1 MSELGYTLV
10 QKTVTTMVAN
20 EGKLLRRKGSDAA
33 FEVITLGFD
42 YYDTGVPLATRQL
55 QGIENYE
62 VIDRPEDWE
71 DASAMVDQSKRLE
84 KITQILNEE
93 KREFKNRKLT
103 AEQRILYKD
112 YAPKWGEDDGFKE
125 GDVVAKGS
133 FFTYG
138 GKLYAVLQ
146 EHTILPHYYPSKD
159 TAALYVEVTPDY
171 TEEGEEYG
179 TLKNPIPYEG
189 NMVLESGKHYTQEGK
204 TYLCTRDSINPIYHP
219 LSALV
224 GHYVEEVE

>member
-10 QKTVTTMVAN
+10 QKTVTTMVAK

-71 DASAMVDQSKRLE
+71 DASVKVDQSKRLE

-93 KREFKNRKLT
+93 KREFKNRELT
-103 AEQRILYKD
+103 PEQRILHKD
-112 YAPKWGEDDGFKE
+112 FAPKWGEDDGFKE
-125 GDVVAKGS
+125 GDVVTKGS

-138 GKLYAVLQ
+138 GKLYAVQQ

-179 TLKNPIPYEG
+179 TLENPIPYEG
-189 NMVLESGKHYTQEGK
+189 NMVIENGKYYSQDGV

-224 GHYVEEVE
+224 GQYVEVA

>member
-10 QKTVTTMVAN
+10 QNTVTSMVAN

-33 FEVITLGFD
+33 FESISLGFD

-62 VIDRPEDWE
+62 VIDKPEDWE
-71 DASAMVDQSKRLE
+71 DVGAKVDQSKRLE

-93 KREFKNRKLT
+93 KREFKNRGLT
-103 AEQRILYKD
+103 AEQMLTHKAF
-112 YAPKWGEDDGFKE
+112 APKWGEDIKE
-125 GDVVAKGS
+125 GDAVVKGDK
-133 FFTYG
+133 FTCE

-146 EHTILPHYYPSKD
+146 DHTVLAINAPSIA
-159 TAALYVEVTPDY
+159 TASLYVEVTPDY

-179 TLKNPIPYEG
+179 TLENPIPYEG
-189 NMVLESGKHYTQEGK
+189 NMVLENGKYYTQNGVV
-204 TYLCTRDSINPIYHP
+204 YLCTRDSINPIYHP

-224 GHYVEEVE
+224 GQYVEEV

>member
-10 QKTVTTMVAN
+10 QKTVTTMVAK

-33 FEVITLGFD
+33 FESITLGFD

-71 DASAMVDQSKRLE
+71 DVGATVDQSKRLE

-93 KREFKNRKLT
+93 KREFKNRGLT
-103 AEQRILYKD
+103 AEQMLTHKAF
-112 YAPKWGEDDGFKE
+112 APKWGEDIKE
-125 GDVVAKGS
+125 GDAVVKGDK
-133 FFTYG
+133 FTYE

-146 EHTILPHYYPSKD
+146 DHTVLAINAPSIA
-159 TAALYVEVTPDY
+159 TASLYVEVTPDY
-171 TEEGEEYG
+171 TESGEEFG
-179 TLKNPIPYEG
+179 TLENPIAYDG
-189 NMVLESGKHYTQEGK
+189 NMALENGKYYSQDGVV
-204 TYLCTRDSINPIYHP
+204 YICNRDTGIAVYQP

-224 GHYVEEVE
+224 GLYVEVV

>member
-10 QKTVTTMVAN
+10 QKTITTMVAN
-20 EGKLLRRKGSDAA
+20 KGKLLRRKGSDVA
-33 FEVITLGFD
+33 FETITLGFD
-42 YYDTGVPLATRQL
+42 YYDAGVPLATRKL

-62 VIDRPEDWE
+62 VIDRPEGWE
-71 DASAMVDQSKRLE
+71 DTGANVDPAKRLE

-103 AEQRILYKD
+103 AEQRILHKA

-125 GDVVAKGS
+125 GEAVTKGS
-133 FFTYG
+133 FFTYE
-138 GKLYAVLQ
+138 GKLYAVQ
-146 EHTILPHYYPSKD
+146 QDHTILPHYYPSEN
-159 TAALYVEVTPDY
+159 TAALYEEVTPDY

-179 TLKNPIPYEG
+179 TLENPITYEG
-189 NMVLESGKHYTQEGK
+189 NMVLEEGKYYSQEGK
-204 TYLCTRDSINPIYHP
+204 TYLCTRDSINPLYHA

-224 GHYVEEVE
+224 GQYVEIT

>member
-33 FEVITLGFD
+33 FESITLGFD

-71 DASAMVDQSKRLE
+71 DVGATVDQSKRLE

-93 KREFKNRKLT
+93 KREFKNRGLT
-103 AEQRILYKD
+103 SEQMLTHKAF
-112 YAPKWGEDDGFKE
+112 APKWGEDIKE
-125 GDVVAKGS
+125 GDTLVKGDK
-133 FFTYG
+133 FTCE

-146 EHTILPHYYPSKD
+146 DHTILPHYYPSIN

-171 TEEGEEYG
+171 TESGEEFG
-179 TLKNPIPYEG
+179 TLENPIAYNG
-189 NMVLESGKHYTQEGK
+189 NMALEQGKYYSQDGV
-204 TYLCTRDSINPIYHP
+204 TYLCNRDTGVPVYNTLKELINI
-219 LSALV
+219 
-224 GHYVEEVE
+224 YVEVAK

>member
-20 EGKLLRRKGSDAA
+20 KGKLLRRKGSDAA

-42 YYDTGVPLATRQL
+42 YYDAGVPLATRQL

-71 DASAMVDQSKRLE
+71 DVGGEIDPSKRLE

-103 AEQRILYKD
+103 AEQRILHKA
-112 YAPKWGEDDGFKE
+112 YAPKWGIDIKE
-125 GDVVAKGS
+125 GDEVKKGYM
-133 FFTYG
+133 FTYDD

-146 EHTILPHYYPSKD
+146 DHIILPHYYPSAN

-171 TEEGEEYG
+171 TEAGDEYG
-179 TLKNPIPYEG
+179 TLDNPIPYDG
-189 NMVLESGKHYTQEGK
+189 NMIIEEGK
-204 TYLCTRDSINPIYHP
+204 YYSQDGVTYICTRDSINPLYHA

-224 GHYVEEVE
+224 DQYVEAIK

>member
-33 FEVITLGFD
+33 FESITLGFD
-42 YYDTGVPLATRQL
+42 YYDAGVPLATRQL

-62 VIDRPEDWE
+62 VIDKPENWE
-71 DASAMVDQSKRLE
+71 DVGAEVNQSKRLE

-93 KREFKNRKLT
+93 KKEFKNRKLT
-103 AEQRILYKD
+103 AEQRILHKD
-112 YAPKWGEDDGFKE
+112 FAPKWGEDDGFKE

-133 FFTYG
+133 FFTFG
-138 GKLYAVLQ
+138 GKLYAVRQ
-146 EHTILPHYYPSKD
+146 EHTILPHYYPSEN
-159 TAALYVEVTPDY
+159 TVALYEEVTPNY
-171 TEEGEEYG
+171 TEEGEELG
-179 TLKNPIPYEG
+179 TLENPIPYEG
-189 NMVLESGKHYTQEGK
+189 NMVLENCKYYLQDGV
-204 TYLCTRDSINPIYHP
+204 TYLCTRDSINPLYHA

-224 GHYVEEVE
+224 GQYVAVA

>member
-33 FEVITLGFD
+33 FDCIALGFD

-55 QGIENYE
+55 QCIENYE

-71 DASAMVDQSKRLE
+71 DVGAKVDQSKRLE

-93 KREFKNRKLT
+93 KREFKNRGLT
-103 AEQRILYKD
+103 AEQMIAHKAF
-112 YAPKWGEDDGFKE
+112 APKWGEDIKE
-125 GDVVAKGS
+125 GDTLVKGDK
-133 FFTYG
+133 FTCE

-146 EHTILPHYYPSKD
+146 DHTVLAINAPSIA
-159 TAALYVEVTPDY
+159 TASLYEEVTPDY

-179 TLKNPIPYEG
+179 TLENPIPYDG
-189 NMVLESGKHYTQEGK
+189 NMILENGKYYTQDGVV
-204 TYLCTRDSINPIYHP
+204 YLCNRDSINPVYHA

-224 GHYVEEVE
+224 GQYVEVV

>member
-10 QKTVTTMVAN
+10 QKTVTTMVAK

-33 FEVITLGFD
+33 FESITLGFD
-42 YYDTGVPLATRQL
+42 YYDDGVPLATRQL

-62 VIDRPEDWE
+62 VIDKPENWE
-71 DASAMVDQSKRLE
+71 DVGAEINQSKRLE

-103 AEQRILYKD
+103 AEQMIKHKAF
-112 YAPKWGEDDGFKE
+112 APKWGEDIKE
-125 GDVVAKGS
+125 GDAVVKGDK
-133 FFTYG
+133 FTYE

-146 EHTILPHYYPSKD
+146 DHTVLAINAPSIA
-159 TAALYVEVTPDY
+159 TASLYVEVTPDY
-171 TEEGEEYG
+171 TENGEEFG
-179 TLKNPIPYEG
+179 TLENPIAYDG
-189 NMVLESGKHYTQEGK
+189 NMTLENGKYYSQDGEV
-204 TYLCTRDSINPIYHP
+204 YLCTRDTGIAVYQP

-224 GHYVEEVE
+224 GLYVEKYAGA

>member
-10 QKTVTTMVAN
+10 QKTVTTMVAK

-33 FEVITLGFD
+33 FEDITLGFD

-71 DASAMVDQSKRLE
+71 DGGAKVDQSKRLE

-93 KREFKNRKLT
+93 KREFKNRGLT
-103 AEQRILYKD
+103 SEQMLTHKAF
-112 YAPKWGEDDGFKE
+112 APKWGEDIKE
-125 GDVVAKGS
+125 GDAVVRGDK
-133 FFTYG
+133 FTYE

-146 EHTILPHYYPSKD
+146 DHTILPHYYPSVN
-159 TAALYVEVTPDY
+159 TAALYVEVTPEY

-179 TLKNPIPYEG
+179 TIENPIPYEG
-189 NMVLESGKHYTQEGK
+189 NMILENGKYYSQDGV
-204 TYLCTRDSINPIYHP
+204 TYLCNRDSINPVYHN
-219 LSALV
+219 LSDLI
-224 GHYVEEVE
+224 GLYVELV

>member
-10 QKTVTTMVAN
+10 QKTVTTMVAK
-20 EGKLLRRKGSDAA
+20 EGKLLRRKGSDVA

-62 VIDRPEDWE
+62 VIDKPENWE
-71 DASAMVDQSKRLE
+71 DVGAEVNQSKRLE

-103 AEQRILYKD
+103 AEQRILHKD

-125 GDVVAKGS
+125 GDVVVKGS
-133 FFTYG
+133 FFTFG
-138 GKLYAVLQ
+138 GKLYAVRQ
-146 EHTILPHYYPSKD
+146 EHTILPHYYPSVN

-179 TLKNPIPYEG
+179 TLKNPIPYNG
-189 NMVLESGKHYTQEGK
+189 NMILEKDKYYLQDDII
-204 TYLCTRDSINPIYHP
+204 YLCNRDSINPVYHN
-219 LSALV
+219 LNDLL
-224 GHYVEEVE
+224 GLYVEKV

>member
-10 QKTVTTMVAN
+10 QKTVTTMVAK
-20 EGKLLRRKGSDAA
+20 EGKLLRRKGSDAT
-33 FEVITLGFD
+33 FESITLGFD

-71 DASAMVDQSKRLE
+71 DVGAKVDQSKRLE

-103 AEQRILYKD
+103 AEQRILHKD
-112 YAPKWGEDDGFKE
+112 FAPKWGEDDGFKE
-125 GDVVAKGS
+125 GDVAVKGS

-138 GKLYAVLQ
+138 GKLYAVRQ
-146 EHTILPHYYPSKD
+146 DHTILTHYYPSAN
-159 TAALYVEVTPDY
+159 TVALYVEVTPDY
-171 TEEGEEYG
+171 TDEGEEYG
-179 TLKNPIPYEG
+179 TLENPIPYEG
-189 NMVLESGKHYTQEGK
+189 NMIIEEGK
-204 TYLCTRDSINPIYHP
+204 YYSQDGVTYLCTRDSINPLYHA

-224 GHYVEEVE
+224 GQYVEVA

>member
-10 QKTVTTMVAN
+10 QKTVTTMVAK

-71 DASAMVDQSKRLE
+71 DVGATVDQSKRLE

-93 KREFKNRKLT
+93 KREFKNRGLT
-103 AEQRILYKD
+103 AEQMLTHKAF
-112 YAPKWGEDDGFKE
+112 APKWGEDIKE
-125 GDVVAKGS
+125 GDTVVKGEK
-133 FFTYG
+133 FTYE
-138 GKLYAVLQ
+138 GKLYAVRQ
-146 EHTILPHYYPSKD
+146 DHTILPHYYPSIN

-179 TLKNPIPYEG
+179 TLENPIPYEG
-189 NMVLESGKHYTQEGK
+189 NMILENGRYYSQDGV

-224 GHYVEEVE
+224 GQYVEKV

>member
-10 QKTVTTMVAN
+10 QKTVTTMVAK

-33 FEVITLGFD
+33 FENITLGFD

-71 DASAMVDQSKRLE
+71 DANVTIDPSKRLE
-84 KITQILNEE
+84 KITQILSEE
-93 KREFKNRKLT
+93 KREFKNRGLT
-103 AEQRILYKD
+103 AVQMIAHKAF
-112 YAPKWGEDDGFKE
+112 APKWGEDIKE
-125 GDVVAKGS
+125 GDTVAKGDK
-133 FFTYG
+133 FTYE

-146 EHTILPHYYPSKD
+146 DHTILPHYYPSVN

-179 TLKNPIPYEG
+179 TIGNPIPYEG
-189 NMVLESGKHYTQEGK
+189 NMVLENGKYYTQGGK
-204 TYLCTRDSINPIYHP
+204 TYLCNRDTGNPVYHA
-219 LSALV
+219 LADLV
-224 GHYVEEVE
+224 GQFVVVA

>member
-20 EGKLLRRKGSDAA
+20 EGKLLRRKGSKVA
-33 FEVITLGFD
+33 FESITLGFD

-71 DASAMVDQSKRLE
+71 DVGATVEQSKRLE

-103 AEQRILYKD
+103 AEQMLTHKAF
-112 YAPKWGEDDGFKE
+112 APKWGEDIKE
-125 GDVVAKGS
+125 GDTVVKGDK
-133 FFTYG
+133 FTYE

-146 EHTILPHYYPSKD
+146 DHTILPHYYPSVN
-159 TAALYVEVTPDY
+159 TASLYVEVTPDY
-171 TEEGEEYG
+171 TEDGEEYG
-179 TLKNPIPYEG
+179 TLENPIPYEG
-189 NMVLESGKHYTQEGK
+189 NRVLENGKYYSQGGV
-204 TYLCTRDSINPIYHP
+204 TYLCNRDTGNPVYH
-219 LSALV
+219 ALKDLV
-224 GHYVEEVE
+224 NLYVELV

>member
-10 QKTVTTMVAN
+10 QKTVTTMVAK

-33 FEVITLGFD
+33 FENITLGFD

-71 DASAMVDQSKRLE
+71 DANVTIDPSKRLE
-84 KITQILNEE
+84 KITQILSEE
-93 KREFKNRKLT
+93 KREFKNRGLT
-103 AEQRILYKD
+103 AVQMIAHKAF
-112 YAPKWGEDDGFKE
+112 APKWGEDIKE
-125 GDVVAKGS
+125 GDTVVKGDK
-133 FFTYG
+133 FTFN

-146 EHTILPHYYPSKD
+146 DHTILPHYFPSIN

-179 TLKNPIPYEG
+179 TLENPIPYEG
-189 NMVLESGKHYTQEGK
+189 NMVLENGKYYSQGGVV
-204 TYLCTRDSINPIYHP
+204 YLCNRDTINPIYHP

-224 GHYVEEVE
+224 GQYVEEV

>member
-1 MSELGYTLV
+1 
-10 QKTVTTMVAN
+10 MVAK
-20 EGKLLRRKGSDAA
+20 EGKLLRRKGSDVA

-62 VIDRPEDWE
+62 VIDKPENWE
-71 DASAMVDQSKRLE
+71 DVGAEVNQSKRLE

-103 AEQRILYKD
+103 AEQRILHKD

-125 GDVVAKGS
+125 GDVVVKGS
-133 FFTYG
+133 FFTFG
-138 GKLYAVLQ
+138 GKLYAVRQ
-146 EHTILPHYYPSKD
+146 EHTILPHYYPSVN

-179 TLKNPIPYEG
+179 TLKNPIPYNG
-189 NMVLESGKHYTQEGK
+189 NMILEKDKYYLQDDII
-204 TYLCTRDSINPIYHP
+204 YLCNRDSINPVYHN
-219 LSALV
+219 LNDLL
-224 GHYVEEVE
+224 GLYVEKV

>member
-33 FEVITLGFD
+33 FESITLGFD

-62 VIDRPEDWE
+62 VIDKPENWE
-71 DASAMVDQSKRLE
+71 DVGAEINQSKRLE

-93 KREFKNRKLT
+93 KREFKNRGLSAVDMIKH
-103 AEQRILYKD
+103 QQF
-112 YAPKWGEDDGFKE
+112 APKWGEDIKE
-125 GDVVAKGS
+125 GDAVVKGDK
-133 FFTYG
+133 FTYE

-146 EHTILPHYYPSKD
+146 DHTILPHYYPSIN
-159 TAALYVEVTPDY
+159 TASLYVEVTPDY

-179 TLKNPIPYEG
+179 TLDNPIPYEG
-189 NMVLESGKHYTQEGK
+189 NMILENGKYYSQDGV

-224 GHYVEEVE
+224 GQYVEKV

>member
-20 EGKLLRRKGSDAA
+20 EGKLLRRKGSDAT
-33 FEVITLGFD
+33 FESISLGFD

-71 DASAMVDQSKRLE
+71 DVGAKVDQSKRLE

-93 KREFKNRKLT
+93 KREFKNRGLT
-103 AEQRILYKD
+103 AEQMLTHKAF
-112 YAPKWGEDDGFKE
+112 APKWGEDIKE
-125 GDVVAKGS
+125 GDSVVKGDK
-133 FFTYG
+133 FTCE

-146 EHTILPHYYPSKD
+146 DHTVLAINAPSIA
-159 TAALYVEVTPDY
+159 TASLYVEVTPDY
-171 TEEGEEYG
+171 TEESEEYG
-179 TLKNPIPYEG
+179 TLENPIPYEG
-189 NMVLESGKHYTQEGK
+189 NMILENGKYYTQNGVV
-204 TYLCTRDSINPIYHP
+204 YLCNRDSVNPVYHA
-219 LSALV
+219 LADLV
-224 GHYVEEVE
+224 GLYVEAVA